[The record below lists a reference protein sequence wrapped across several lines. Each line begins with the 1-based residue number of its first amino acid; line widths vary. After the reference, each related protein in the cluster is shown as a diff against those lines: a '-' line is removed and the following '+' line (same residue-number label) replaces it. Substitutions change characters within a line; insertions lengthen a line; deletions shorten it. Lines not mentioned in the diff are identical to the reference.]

1 MGVQLD
7 FFLLN
12 LLQVTTSSS
21 NGTRQSKT
29 SRLEIE
35 EDDNNKFF
43 EIQMK
48 FSSKKINKPDGIDSS
63 TNIIA
68 AASYDA
74 VSCWRESAAY
84 QVDYTVHLLNF

>member
-1 MGVQLD
+1 MGVQLI
-7 FFLLN
+7 FFLLFFLN

-48 FSSKKINKPDGIDSS
+48 FSRIKKPDGIDSS
-63 TNIIA
+63 TNIIT
-68 AASYDA
+68 AASYVA
-74 VSCWRESAAY
+74 VSC
-84 QVDYTVHLLNF
+84 